1 MSGDLIGGL
10 AIVYLALVVLG
21 IVIIVTLLRWVL
33 RINTIVSELK
43 AIREALGREGAVS
56 LKEELERFGFK
67 R

>member
-10 AIVYLALVVLG
+10 AVAYLALVVLG
-21 IVIIVTLLRWVL
+21 IVIIVALLRWVL
-33 RINTIVSELK
+33 RMNTIVSELK

>member
-10 AIVYLALVVLG
+10 AVAYLALVVLG
-21 IVIIVTLLRWVL
+21 IVIIVALLRWVL